1 MNIKQ
6 AAHFSLITLSH
17 QIKLAGGAFNS
28 KTKAVPIQDT
38 FQTLYIFE
46 TDNGMK
52 GLLSR
57 DEFSVVTFNAGGLFN
72 VSYLNESG
80 EYTLRQIAISDD
92 GKKNFMNPTF
102 LTSDFDELESVLKE
116 KFPSIVFRYLPNP
129 VEKIFSDGD
138 SVNKYTN

>member
-17 QIKLAGGAFNS
+17 QIKL
-28 KTKAVPIQDT
+28 
-38 FQTLYIFE
+38 
-46 TDNGMK
+46 
-52 GLLSR
+52 
-57 DEFSVVTFNAGGLFN
+57 
-72 VSYLNESG
+72 
-80 EYTLRQIAISDD
+80 AISDD

>member
-57 DEFSVVTFNAGGLFN
+57 NEFSVVTFNAGGLF
-72 VSYLNESG
+72 
-80 EYTLRQIAISDD
+80 
-92 GKKNFMNPTF
+92 KNFMNPTF